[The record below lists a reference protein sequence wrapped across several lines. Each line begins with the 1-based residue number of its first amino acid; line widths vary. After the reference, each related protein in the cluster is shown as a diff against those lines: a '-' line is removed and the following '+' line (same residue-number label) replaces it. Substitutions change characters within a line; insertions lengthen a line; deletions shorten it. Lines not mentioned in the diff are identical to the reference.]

1 MTAASETSPEELPS
15 LELVL
20 EQVEKQLHLQWQ
32 HWDQVDG
39 RLRLLL
45 GFVGAIFV
53 AILAFAGR
61 GDALP
66 RAATGLAVASV
77 GLLIV
82 SGVIAG
88 LAWLPREFQLPPYP
102 RALREDYVVRSIA
115 TTRLAVVD
123 IIVEAYDRN
132 QRRIEQKLGA
142 FRSAAALFAVAVG
155 LIAVAAA
162 VALTQ

>member
-1 MTAASETSPEELPS
+1 MTATAQAAPDELPS

-32 HWDQVDG
+32 HWEQVDG

-61 GDALP
+61 GDPLP
-66 RAATGLAVASV
+66 RAATGLALASIS
-77 GLLIV
+77 LLIA

-88 LAWLPREFQLPPYP
+88 LAWLPREFQLPPNP
-102 RALREDYVVRSIA
+102 RALREDYVVRSVA
-115 TTRLAVVD
+115 ETKLAVVD
-123 IIVEAYDRN
+123 IMVEAYDKN
-132 QRRIEQKLGA
+132 QRSIEEKLGA
-142 FRSAAALFAVAVG
+142 FRSAAALFAAAVG